1 MFQAFRW
8 VKEGKTTKAK
18 MNWLALAGGVSTLCL
33 IAISVFVPW
42 WVLSVGEGL
51 VKANVSPIYTD
62 FNFVGSIFT
71 VPLLFA
77 LNLASI
83 LTLAGGGI
91 AMLIYSIKPEETY
104 SKRLLGFGYAKPLFS
119 VVLFIVVLIALQ
131 QIIKLMVNLDIPVL
145 GSATSVLPQSTTY
158 GTTVT
163 VLMSADLQWPF
174 YLAVVAAALCLAAR
188 LYHKKIAPPMAT
200 PPASPPTSTSTSPTP
215 SL

>member
-1 MFQAFRW
+1 
-8 VKEGKTTKAK
+8 
-18 MNWLALAGGVSTLCL
+18 
-33 IAISVFVPW
+33 
-42 WVLSVGEGL
+42 
-51 VKANVSPIYTD
+51 
-62 FNFVGSIFT
+62 
-71 VPLLFA
+71 
-77 LNLASI
+77 
-83 LTLAGGGI
+83 
-91 AMLIYSIKPEETY
+91 MLIYSIKPEETY

-119 VVLFIVVLIALQ
+119 VVLFVVVLIALQ